1 VVVEASRAKGA
12 IKKML
17 LGDGGSA
24 QVMMGD
30 ITRML
35 SHSFLDRPLQRLPW
49 PLSLFQS
56 HDIRYTIHK
65 GDNLL
70 EERTFR
76 KGQIGD
82 AVRLFLEGLD
92 LAHEVVIL
100 PEFDKADKVSFLN
113 AFTKLVNALAIP
125 LGLLSG
131 FGWIVAGVWLAIL
144 GEWSLLAYG
153 IGALPFSGFALGIAM
168 MPGMLLGGPAAAFHE
183 KGNRFGYYVFG
194 FLSTLYT
201 VSVLMLWCIG
211 VLYFFGKQAND
222 DSIIPVLL
230 WSYGIAT
237 VPIAWLAHKDDNE
250 YAMITAFFADIAY
263 VLVIVTILF
272 AKPSLL
278 DVLVL
283 FGAIMFFG
291 LVIQFRIASEMEK
304 QKAVYD

>member
-1 VVVEASRAKGA
+1 VVVEASRAKSP

-24 QVMMGD
+24 QVMLGD

-35 SHSFLDRPLQRLPW
+35 SHSFLDRPLRSSPW
-49 PLSLFQS
+49 PVSLLQP
-56 HDIRYTIHK
+56 HNIRYTIHK
-65 GDNLL
+65 GGDLL
-70 EERTFR
+70 EERTFT
-76 KGQIGD
+76 KGQLDDG
-82 AVRLFLEGLD
+82 VRLFLEGLD

-100 PEFDKADKVSFLN
+100 PDLDGANKAGFLN
-113 AFTKLVNALAIP
+113 AFARLVNALAIP
-125 LGLLSG
+125 LGLLG
-131 FGWIVAGVWLAIL
+131 GIGWIVAGVWLAIL

-201 VSVLMLWCIG
+201 VSVLTIWCIG
-211 VLYFFGKQAND
+211 VLYFFGKQADN
-222 DSIIPVLL
+222 DSIIPALL

-283 FGAIMFFG
+283 FGATMFFG
-291 LVIQFRIASEMEK
+291 LVIQVRIASEMEK